1 MASIVQSNSTSKG
14 KSKAKD
20 EADIQK
26 PQVNFKEKINNDPQ
40 PFLHKLKEKLYSL
53 NPLSF
58 QELDSHPYKFELEN
72 FTPDPIFLDVKNDVS
87 PFLPLSKT
95 PLIMIDSTEGLE
107 HLLKDLL
114 LQTVIAVDLE
124 HHDSRSYQGI
134 TCLMQISTDKSDYI
148 VDTLKLW
155 DQLQPLNQVFCNPKI
170 LKIFHAA
177 ENDVLWLQRDFGIYV
192 VNLFDTCQA
201 ASVLGFE
208 RKGLTFLLQHYCQI
222 RISKCYQR
230 ADWRIRPL
238 SKEMLNYARGDT
250 HYLIYIYERLKQ
262 DLNSCRFYGK
272 LDSSISKEGKEG
284 LLKKCQNPIRSK
296 ANETTANETGV
307 KQMLEVWK
315 NSRSICLRRY
325 KIPPKNAYLK
335 TYRKLIQKNNNFN
348 RQQLYALQELCAW
361 RDRVARDEDES
372 PNFVVPNYM
381 LVKITYHLPNNP
393 QDLLHCCSHAPF
405 VQQHL
410 RHIHGI
416 MLKARELDVSS
427 STAKETRTTSETKE
441 QYNKKDRKGKRTFSL
456 AETSTSRRS
465 TKKRVVGDVSSIIKK
480 SVLVTKTS
488 KVELTNS
495 VCEKRSCTT
504 NKKEIPSQSQNM

>member
-1 MASIVQSNSTSKG
+1 MASVVQSNSTSNAR
-14 KSKAKD
+14 SKLKD
-20 EADIQK
+20 KADIQK

-40 PFLHKLKEKLYSL
+40 PFLHKLKEKPYSL

-58 QELDSHPYKFELEN
+58 QERDSHPYEFELEN
-72 FTPDPIFLDVKNDVS
+72 FTPDPIFLDVKNDV
-87 PFLPLSKT
+87 PLFPLSKT
-95 PLIMIDSTEGLE
+95 PLIIVDSTERFE
-107 HLLKDLL
+107 HLLQDLL

-134 TCLMQISTDKSDYI
+134 TCLMQISTCKSDYI

-170 LKIFHAA
+170 LKIFQAA

-208 RKGLTFLLQHYCQI
+208 RKGLAFLLQHYCQI

-262 DLNSCRFYGK
+262 DLNSCRLRGK
-272 LDSSISKEGKEG
+272 LESSIREEGKEG
-284 LLKKCQNPIRSK
+284 FLEKCQELKSSK
-296 ANETTANETGV
+296 ANQTTAKNTGV
-307 KQMLEVWK
+307 KRMLEVWK

-325 KIPPKNAYLK
+325 KVPPKETYLK
-335 TYRKLIQKNNNFN
+335 SYNNLAQKNKNFN
-348 RQQLYALQELCAW
+348 KQQLYALQELCAW

-372 PNFVVPNYM
+372 PNFVIPNYM
-381 LVKITYHLPNNP
+381 LVKITYHLPNN
-393 QDLLHCCSHAPF
+393 QEGLLHCCSHAPF

-410 RHIHGI
+410 LHIHGI
-416 MLKARELDVSS
+416 MLKARAINISS
-427 STAKETRTTSETKE
+427 SASKEARTTSETKQ
-441 QYNKKDRKGKRTFSL
+441 QYKNDRKRKRTFTF
-456 AETSTSRRS
+456 AESSKSRRL
-465 TKKRVVGDVSSIIKK
+465 TKNRAVKDVSSILKK
-480 SVLVTKTS
+480 SARVRKTS
-488 KVELTNS
+488 RVELTNLA
-495 VCEKRSCTT
+495 CEKKSCATT
-504 NKKEIPSQSQNM
+504 KKEKPSQSQNM